1 MISFL
6 FPEDLKVASAPLS
19 QAPLYKPKEYQASP
33 TMPSRLPPLVPNRNP
48 PPPPPTYSPP
58 PIPAS
63 KYQPAIS
70 IREFNPTANHSPE
83 VKRMKSKRSLRAIA
97 SLSHLRGVREA
108 RAVADRENATPKV
121 DIVLPPLS
129 PVVDDEFWRTG
140 RYPTSPAGGGVAFV
154 AF

>member
-6 FPEDLKVASAPLS
+6 FPEDLKVASAPPS
-19 QAPLYKPKEYQASP
+19 QAPLYKTKEYQASP
-33 TMPSRLPPLVPNRNP
+33 HMPSRLPPRVPNRNP
-48 PPPPPTYSPP
+48 PPPPVL
-58 PIPAS
+58 AQ
-63 KYQPAIS
+63 KDQPAIS
-70 IREFNPTANHSPE
+70 ITELNPTANHIPE

-97 SLSHLRGVREA
+97 SLSHLRGVKEA

-140 RYPTSPAGGGVAFV
+140 RYPTSPGSGGVAFV